1 MFLSKCI
8 CVYTCI
14 VVEPA
19 PVRKACSPWTSLPS
33 FPPNRNLLQQYYPL
47 DSTAPPTDAQ
57 LSDINANKPDNLP
70 TEACCTAVKA
80 FDDGECACDASIP
93 PLLGTLG
100 LSATSTG
107 LQGVSGISGKLCDF
121 TPHTC

>member
-1 MFLSKCI
+1 MHLS
-8 CVYTCI
+8 
-14 VVEPA
+14 
-19 PVRKACSPWTSLPS
+19 
-33 FPPNRNLLQQYYPL
+33 LLQKYYPL
-47 DSTAPPTDAQ
+47 DSSSPPTDAQ

-80 FDDGECACDASIP
+80 FDDGACACDASIP

-100 LSATSTG
+100 LSASSTG
-107 LQGVSGISGKLCDF
+107 LQGVAGISGKLCDF